1 MKLKLKHRD
10 LWNIDMGVGN
20 EEGSDEV
27 DTPDGEIGPD
37 TSSSLWYLVPFL
49 RMMKTDL
56 GGCW

>member
-1 MKLKLKHRD
+1 MKLKHKN
-10 LWNIDMGVGN
+10 LWHIDMGVGD
-20 EEGSDEV
+20 EEGSDEM